1 MRLSLTF
8 ISLLILTTSFATN
21 ANVHKWKNT
30 SFDAY
35 SNKTQVK
42 FTLLN
47 RSSVDANY
55 FLRIDN
61 KVFPQSVPLK
71 ANEEIELDVTVNTPA
86 GEVSEKYVCTKMVSD
101 SPNTYEVCTQLTF
114 KRY

>member
-1 MRLSLTF
+1 MRLILKFFYLLVLTA
-8 ISLLILTTSFATN
+8 SFAAS

-30 SFDAY
+30 SFESY
-35 SNKTQVK
+35 SDKTQVK

-47 RSSVDANY
+47 RSSKNANY
-55 FLRIDN
+55 FLRIDD
-61 KVFPQSVPLK
+61 KQFPSKIPLRP
-71 ANEEIELDVTVNTPA
+71 NEEIDLDITVNTPA
-86 GEVSEKYVCTKMVSD
+86 GKTSRKYVCTKMVSD

>member
-1 MRLSLTF
+1 MRLLIPS
-8 ISLLILTTSFATN
+8 IGLLMLTTSFVTQ

-35 SNKTQVK
+35 SDKTQVK

-47 RSSVDANY
+47 RSNINANY
-55 FLRIDN
+55 FLRIDK
-61 KVFPQSVPLK
+61 KVFPQKIPLK
-71 ANEEIELDVTVNTPA
+71 PNEEIELDVTVNTPS
-86 GEVSEKYVCTKMVSD
+86 GTTSEKYICTKMVSD